1 MKEVNRIIL
10 FFSELQ
16 EGCGLLS
23 GVACWINQSCLTF
36 CDPTDCSPLGSSV
49 YGIPRQEYWTGL
61 PFSPPGNLP
70 DPVLEPASP
79 RSPALQVHS
88 LPRAPGCDV
97 LRSGC
102 GLVEKDKDIRIS
114 MGRSGAGSF
123 SLWVSRCNDSPL
135 GMSDS
140 VWLGPVFNNLR
151 VRENPDYEKAKLW
164 IFILLKCE

>member
-1 MKEVNRIIL
+1 MKEVHRIIL
-10 FFSELQ
+10 FFNELQ

-70 DPVLEPASP
+70 DPGLEPASP

-88 LPRAPGCDV
+88 LPPSTRLRCAKKWLRACRERQRHQNQHGEEWSWE
-97 LRSGC
+97 LQ
-102 GLVEKDKDIRIS
+102 
-114 MGRSGAGSF
+114 
-123 SLWVSRCNDSPL
+123 PL
-135 GMSDS
+135 GVKVQWFTFRNVRFS
-140 VWLGPVFNNLR
+140 VTGSCF
-151 VRENPDYEKAKLW
+151 
-164 IFILLKCE
+164 